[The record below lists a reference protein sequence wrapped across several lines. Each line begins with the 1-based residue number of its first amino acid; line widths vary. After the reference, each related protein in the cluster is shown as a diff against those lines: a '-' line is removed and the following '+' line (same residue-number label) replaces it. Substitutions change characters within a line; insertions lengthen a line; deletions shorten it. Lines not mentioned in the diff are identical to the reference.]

1 MKKILVVLI
10 LMFTFVISNAQPDT
24 INKDNVYIVLEQ
36 FMFYNNIND
45 AAIDTSLVK
54 DTVLVQLDTEQIL
67 ICDFTYTFDLNN
79 NTIFKL
85 SPIGIVSKQYKNIK
99 RLKYKYYTDV
109 EFASMLNLK
118 IKEKLCQLRKDLI
131 TGNINKP
138 LGNKKSLSAAYD
150 FTVLND
156 KINSLHSVNE
166 NLTIEINTLTTQILV
181 LDQEI
186 SKQDSKIVILKKQ
199 TNEKVNNVD
208 SYRYDELEQFFTERY
223 RQYFD
228 SIKKTNSTTSN

>member
-1 MKKILVVLI
+1 
-10 LMFTFVISNAQPDT
+10 MFAIVISNAQPDT

-138 LGNKKSLSAAYD
+138 LGNKKSLSATYD

-156 KINSLHSVNE
+156 KINRAGDELTKFGNKFTISLVGSGVGYSLVVVGALFTVPVIVVVGSGLLLTASV
-166 NLTIEINTLTTQILV
+166 IRIIAFY
-181 LDQEI
+181 
-186 SKQDSKIVILKKQ
+186 KIAKAGKILK
-199 TNEKVNNVD
+199 E
-208 SYRYDELEQFFTERY
+208 
-223 RQYFD
+223 
-228 SIKKTNSTTSN
+228 